1 MKRHCTKNPVFWHI
15 IILHEPL
22 KTVSAKSRQPAKSLI
37 PYDIVAE
44 FTRINAR
51 GSFARFFLNN
61 VFSKLPFMTD
71 QPISTCASNTL
82 SDDLIQRL
90 TISAPRYTS
99 YPTADRF
106 RTDFTQIDYLQ
117 AVYNATHGRQNQ
129 PLAIY
134 IHIPFCAVA
143 CFYCACHKIS
153 TQDSQKAA
161 VYVVYL
167 IEEIKR
173 QAVLFRHSHEVCQI
187 HFGGGTPTFL
197 SDSQIQQI
205 IDTVLAHFSV
215 STEREDW
222 SIEIDPRTLT
232 PERLF
237 FLKKLGFSRVSFGV
251 QDTNE
256 TVQLAIGRQQPFSL
270 IQSAIAYA
278 RQAKFSAIGF
288 DLIYGLPHQT
298 LETYQKTLSNIL
310 SLAPDYVSFFNYAH
324 LPSRFP
330 AQRRIEE
337 SDLPDPATRIDI
349 MHTIIERM
357 TQAGYLHIGLD
368 HFARQTT
375 RLAQAAQDKKL
386 YRNFQGYSAYKD
398 IDLLGMGLSAISQ
411 IGPSYAQNETQ
422 LDAYQTAI
430 EQGCFATVRGIC
442 LSPDDTIRQAVI
454 QSVMCRNEVVFSE
467 IEEQFGIIF
476 TDYFSDALK
485 KLGEL
490 ESIGLVIRQSDRFYI
505 PPARQLFLRHVAL
518 LFDNYINRLPTQA
531 TYSKAI

>member
-1 MKRHCTKNPVFWHI
+1 MTN
-15 IILHEPL
+15 
-22 KTVSAKSRQPAKSLI
+22 QP
-37 PYDIVAE
+37 
-44 FTRINAR
+44 T
-51 GSFARFFLNN
+51 
-61 VFSKLPFMTD
+61 
-71 QPISTCASNTL
+71 STCASDTL
-82 SDDLIQRL
+82 SDELIQQL

-106 RTDFTQIDYLQ
+106 RGDFTQIDYLQ
-117 AVYNATHGRQNQ
+117 AAYKATHHQKNQ

-153 TQDSQKAA
+153 TQDNQKAV
-161 VYVVYL
+161 VYVEHL

-173 QAVLFRHSHEVCQI
+173 QAVLFRHSHKVCQI

-197 SDSQIQQI
+197 SDPQIKQI
-205 IDTVLAHFSV
+205 IDTVLAYFSV
-215 STEREDW
+215 SDEREDW

-232 PERLF
+232 PARLC
-237 FLKKLGFSRVSFGV
+237 FLKQLGFSRVSFGI

-256 TVQLAIGRQQPFSL
+256 TVQAAIGRQQPFPL
-270 IQSAIAYA
+270 IQSAITHA
-278 RQAKFSAIGF
+278 RQATFSAIGF

-298 LETYQKTLSNIL
+298 QKTYQKTLDDIL
-310 SLAPDYVSFFNYAH
+310 SVAPDYVSFFNYAH

-337 SDLPDPATRIDI
+337 SDLPDSATRINI

-368 HFARQTT
+368 HFAKQTT

-398 IDLLGMGLSAISQ
+398 VDLLGMGLSAISQ
-411 IGPSYAQNETQ
+411 IGSSYAQNETR
-422 LDAYQTAI
+422 LDAYQSMIA
-430 EQGCFATVRGIC
+430 QGHFATVRGIC
-442 LSPDDTIRQAVI
+442 LSPDDIIRQAVI

-467 IEEQFGIIF
+467 IEKQFGIVF
-476 TDYFSDALK
+476 ADYFSDALE
-485 KLGEL
+485 KLAEL
-490 ESIGLVIRQSDRFYI
+490 EGIGLVVRQSTGFYI
-505 PPARQLFLRHVAL
+505 PKTRQLFLRHVAL
-518 LFDNYINRLPTQA
+518 LFDHYLNRLPTQA